1 VSVRAFVNAEKPI
14 IRISAHGGPPCAEIE
29 FETIEDANA
38 AVEQLN
44 AILRKAKGL
53 GFKMTES

>member
-1 VSVRAFVNAEKPI
+1 MSVRAFVNADKPI
-14 IRISAHGGPPCAEIE
+14 IRISTNGAPPCAEIE

-44 AILRKAKGL
+44 AILKNASGL
-53 GFKMTES
+53 TFKMVGY